1 MIDRSLL
8 LVLLFVGSVLSTSL
22 AHGDEAI
29 PDTLLWEGDQLA
41 RVRAGEGASDPG
53 VARAL
58 GELRE
63 RADKA
68 LGNGPY
74 SVVTHGDLPPS
85 GDPHDYVSF
94 GTYWW
99 PNPDTPDGLP
109 YVRRDG
115 VSNKELIAQGD
126 RAPLSAMSNDV
137 VTLTLAGY
145 LLDEPKYSRHAAK
158 LLRAWFLDPAT
169 RMNPHLNHGQMIRG
183 VNTGRC
189 FGIIDTAR
197 LVECIDSALLLE
209 QSDSWTAEDGEGLRA
224 WFRDYANW
232 LTESPMGKQ
241 EGATKNN
248 HATYYDLQVATMA
261 LYVGDRD
268 QARSVLAAVPS
279 RRLATQIEPD
289 GRQPQE
295 IARTK
300 GLSYSAMNLRGFC
313 LLARLGE
320 HVDVDLWHDNHLKSA
335 AGFLAPYLANPDEW
349 PTQQIGDKTP
359 RGIADYG
366 YLFATRL
373 GDASLRDAVE
383 PKGKPS
389 PDDIAPLVF
398 ARSRRD

>member
-1 MIDRSLL
+1 MIVYRLL
-8 LVLLFVGSVLSTSL
+8 LVVFVVCSCHVAAL
-22 AHGDEAI
+22 ASADEPI
-29 PDTLLWEGDQLA
+29 PATLLWEGDQLA
-41 RVRAGEGASDPG
+41 RGRAGEGASDPG

-115 VSNKELIAQGD
+115 VSNKKLIAQGD

-189 FGIIDTAR
+189 FGIIDTA
-197 LVECIDSALLLE
+197 VFVPTIDSALLLE
-209 QSDSWTAEDGEGLRA
+209 ESGEWTAEDGEGLRA
-224 WFRDYANW
+224 WFGDYRAW

-241 EGATKNN
+241 EQATRNN

-261 LYVGDRD
+261 LYVGDRER
-268 QARSVLAAVPS
+268 ARRVLAAVPT
-279 RRLATQIEPD
+279 RRMATQIELD
-289 GRQPQE
+289 GRQPHE
-295 IARTK
+295 IARTR
-300 GLSYSAMNLRGFC
+300 GLTYSLMNLRGFC

-320 HVDVDLWHDNHLKSA
+320 HVEVDLWQEERLGLA
-335 AGFLAPYLANPDEW
+335 AAFLHPYLAEPSTW
-349 PTQQIGDKTP
+349 PTEEIGTIDISRVNDALCLLATRRDEPKYLDVVIGGDSSRK
-359 RGIADYG
+359 RGIA
-366 YLFATRL
+366 LLVHST
-373 GDASLRDAVE
+373 E
-383 PKGKPS
+383 P
-389 PDDIAPLVF
+389 
-398 ARSRRD
+398 RR